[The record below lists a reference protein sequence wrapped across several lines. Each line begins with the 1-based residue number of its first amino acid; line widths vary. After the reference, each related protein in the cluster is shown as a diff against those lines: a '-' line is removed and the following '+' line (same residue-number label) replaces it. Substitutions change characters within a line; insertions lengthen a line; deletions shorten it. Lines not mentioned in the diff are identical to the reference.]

1 MKSLYVLIMIAA
13 FPVILSS
20 KNAEGASSFEK
31 KTKPS
36 TFTGAKGEV
45 KLITLD
51 PGHFHAALVQKN
63 NYVQVNPEVY
73 VYAPKGKDLD
83 EHLKRIEGYNSRAV
97 SPTVWKETSYI
108 GNDYLEKMLSEKRG
122 NVVVVSGNNRIKG
135 DYIAKSINAG
145 LNVLAD
151 KPMVITADQFP
162 ALEKSFV
169 MAQKKGLL
177 LYDIMTER
185 YSVTTAIQRELSMR
199 ADIFGTLEIGS
210 MERPAVEMT
219 SVHYFYKNVSGNTLV
234 RPGWFFDVKQQG
246 EGIVDV
252 TTHLVDLVQWECFP
266 DQILHKSDIQI
277 LDAKRWPTQFS
288 KSQFSEVTKLADF
301 PEYLLKDVKADKLGV
316 FANGTIVY
324 KIKNSVAKVTAI
336 WDFKASEGA
345 GDTHYSMLRGTLSD
359 LEIIQGK
366 EQKYDPTLY
375 IHAKVGADLI
385 NLEKGILAALANL
398 PQQGL
403 ALEKVQSGTW
413 KIVVP
418 EPLKIGHEAHFSQVA
433 EKYLEYLKAGK
444 LPEWEVPNM
453 IAKYYTT
460 TQALKFAQTNH

>member
-20 KNAEGASSFEK
+20 ISAEGATGSENKS
-31 KTKPS
+31 KPS
-36 TFTGAKGEV
+36 AFNGAKGEV

-63 NYVQVNPEVY
+63 NYDQVSPEVY
-73 VYAPKGKDLD
+73 IYAPKGKDLD
-83 EHLKRIEGYNSRAV
+83 EHLKRIEGYNTRPEN
-97 SPTVWKETSYI
+97 PTVWKETCYI
-108 GNDYLEKMLSEKRG
+108 GEDYLDKMISEKRG

-135 DYIAKSINAG
+135 DYIAKSVNAG

-162 ALEKSFV
+162 SLEKSFAT
-169 MAQKKGLL
+169 AQKNGVL

-185 YSVTTAIQRELSMR
+185 YSVTTAIQRELSLR
-199 ADIFGTLEIGS
+199 SDIFGALETGS
-210 MERPAVEMT
+210 LEKPAVEMT

-288 KSQFSEVTKLADF
+288 KSEFSEVTKLADF
-301 PEYLLKDVKADKLGV
+301 PDYLLKDVKADKLAV

-336 WDFKASEGA
+336 WDYKASEGA
-345 GDTHYSMLRGTLSD
+345 GDTHYSILRGTLSD

-375 IHAKVGADLI
+375 IHAKVGTDLI
-385 NLEKGILAALANL
+385 NLEKQIVVALANL
-398 PQQGL
+398 PQLGL
-403 ALEKVQSGTW
+403 ALEKIKSGTW

-418 EPLKIGHEAHFSQVA
+418 ESLKIGHEAHFAQVTA
-433 EKYLEYLKAGK
+433 KYLEYLKAGK
-444 LPEWEVPNM
+444 LPAWEAPNTLV
-453 IAKYYTT
+453 KYYTT
-460 TQALKFAQTNH
+460 TQALKLAYSKH

>member
-20 KNAEGASSFEK
+20 KNAEGASGSEK
-31 KTKPS
+31 KMKPS

-63 NYVQVNPEVY
+63 NYDQVNPEVY

-83 EHLKRIEGYNSRAV
+83 EHLKRIEGYNSRAEN
-97 SPTVWKETSYI
+97 PTVWKEKIYVGS
-108 GNDYLEKMLSEKRG
+108 DYLEKMLSEKRG

-151 KPMVITADQFP
+151 KPMVINADQFP
-162 ALEKSFV
+162 ILEETFA
-169 MAQKKGLL
+169 MAQKKGVL

-185 YSVTTAIQRELSMR
+185 YSVTTAIQRELSR
-199 ADIFGTLEIGS
+199 SSTVFGKLQAGS
-210 MERPAVEMT
+210 VEKPAVEMI

-288 KSQFSEVTKLADF
+288 KSEFSEVTKLADF
-301 PEYLLKDVKADKLGV
+301 PDYLLKDVKADKLAV

-336 WDFKASEGA
+336 WDYKASEGA
-345 GDTHYSMLRGTLSD
+345 GDTHYSLMRGTLSD

-375 IHAKVGADLI
+375 VQAKVGTDLAKF
-385 NLEKGILAALANL
+385 ERALIATLSKL
-398 PQQGL
+398 PQLGL
-403 ALEKVQSGTW
+403 ALENIKPGRW
-413 KIVVP
+413 KIGVP
-418 EPLKIGHEAHFSQVA
+418 EPLKIGHEAHFAQVTA
-433 EKYLEYLKAGK
+433 KYLDYLKIGK
-444 LPEWEVPNM
+444 LPEWEVPN
-453 IAKYYTT
+453 ILVKYYTT
-460 TQALKFAQTNH
+460 TQALQVAQSKH

>member
-1 MKSLYVLIMIAA
+1 MKSLYVSIMIAA
-13 FPVILSS
+13 FPIILSS
-20 KNAEGASSFEK
+20 ISAEGATGSEK
-31 KTKPS
+31 KSKS
-36 TFTGAKGEV
+36 NTFNGAKGEV

-63 NYVQVNPEVY
+63 NYDQVNPEVY

-83 EHLKRIEGYNSRAV
+83 EHLKRIEGYNSRAAN
-97 SPTVWKETSYI
+97 PTTWQEKCYI

-151 KPMVITADQFP
+151 KPMVINADQFP
-162 ALEKSFV
+162 ILEETFA
-169 MAQKKGLL
+169 MAQKKGVL

-185 YSVTTAIQRELSMR
+185 YSVTTAIQRELSMNS
-199 ADIFGTLEIGS
+199 AIFGALESGS
-210 MERPAVEMT
+210 IEKPAIEMT

-277 LDAKRWPTQFS
+277 LDATRWPTEFS
-288 KSQFSEVTKLADF
+288 RSEFSEVTQLADF
-301 PEYLLKDVKADKLGV
+301 PSYLRKDVKADKLSV

-324 KIKNSVAKVTAI
+324 RIKNSVAKVTAI
-336 WDFKASEGA
+336 WDYKPVAGA
-345 GDTHYSMLRGTLSD
+345 GDTHYSILRGSLSD

-375 IHAKVGADLI
+375 IHAKAGTDVI
-385 NLEKGILAALANL
+385 NLEKGIKAALANL
-398 PQQGL
+398 SQPGL
-403 ALEKVQSGTW
+403 ALEKIQPDTW
-413 KIVVP
+413 KVVVP
-418 EPLKIGHEAHFSQVA
+418 EPLKIGHEAHFAQVTA
-433 EKYLEYLKAGK
+433 KYLEYLKIGK

-453 IAKYYTT
+453 LVKYYTT
-460 TQALKFAQTNH
+460 TQALKLAHSKH